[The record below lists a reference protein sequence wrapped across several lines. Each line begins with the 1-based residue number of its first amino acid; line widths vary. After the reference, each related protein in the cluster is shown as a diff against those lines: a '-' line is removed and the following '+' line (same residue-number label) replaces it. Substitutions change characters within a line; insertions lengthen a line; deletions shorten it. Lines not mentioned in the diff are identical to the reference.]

1 VSRFECRAVAELFLN
16 YAKTGTAIETQAHD
30 AAVTVSLALQYGVPL
45 DVLRHAVKRNAN
57 GSAAGPIGAVLDKIA
72 GLGGSDA

>member
-1 VSRFECRAVAELFLN
+1 
-16 YAKTGTAIETQAHD
+16 
-30 AAVTVSLALQYGVPL
+30 VPL

-72 GLGGSDA
+72 GLGSER